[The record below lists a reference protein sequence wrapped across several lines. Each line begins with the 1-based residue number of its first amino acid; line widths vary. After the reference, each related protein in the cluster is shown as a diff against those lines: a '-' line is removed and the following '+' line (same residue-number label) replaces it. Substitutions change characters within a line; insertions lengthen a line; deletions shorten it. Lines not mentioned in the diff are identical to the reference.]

1 MSTYQKK
8 GRRRMGAT
16 PHVGPNMTPMVDVVM
31 VILIFFMLGSSF
43 ASPDWYLTNNT
54 PAIKG
59 GLSKNVK
66 VQKMPA
72 SRILIKLTQIGSHT
86 RASIAAFQTEDLSG
100 QLLKWL
106 KEKKKAAGAA
116 GKDAQVLIAP
126 ANDVPYQKVIT
137 TYSDCVQARYT
148 HVAFSYSH

>member
-1 MSTYQKK
+1 MSSYLPK
-8 GRRRMGAT
+8 GRRRMRAAA
-16 PHVGPNMTPMVDVVM
+16 HVGPNMTPMVDVVM

-59 GLSKNVK
+59 GLNNVK

-72 SRILIKLTQIGSHT
+72 TRILIKLTQIGSHT
-86 RASIAAFQTEDLSG
+86 RASIAAFQTEDISG

-106 KEKKKAAGAA
+106 KAKKKAAG
-116 GKDAQVLIAP
+116 KNVQVLISP
-126 ANDVPYQKVIT
+126 ANDVPYQQVIT
-137 TYSDCVQARYT
+137 TYSDCVQAQYT
-148 HVAFSYSH
+148 HVAFSYTR

>member
-1 MSTYQKK
+1 MSSYQPK
-8 GRRRMGAT
+8 GRRRMRTAA
-16 PHVGPNMTPMVDVVM
+16 HVGPNMTPMVDVVM

-66 VQKMPA
+66 VQKMTA
-72 SRILIKLTQIGSHT
+72 TRILIKLTQIGSHT

-106 KEKKKAAGAA
+106 KDKKKAAG
-116 GKDAQVLIAP
+116 KNVQVLISP
-126 ANDVPYQKVIT
+126 ANDVPYQQVIT
-137 TYSDCVQARYT
+137 TYSDCVQAQYT
-148 HVAFSYSH
+148 HVAFSYTN

>member
-1 MSTYQKK
+1 MSSYLPK
-8 GRRRMGAT
+8 GRRRMRAAA
-16 PHVGPNMTPMVDVVM
+16 HVGPNMTPMVDVVM

-59 GLSKNVK
+59 GLNNVK

-72 SRILIKLTQIGSHT
+72 TRILIKLTQIGSHT
-86 RASIAAFQTEDLSG
+86 RASIAAFQTEDISG

-106 KEKKKAAGAA
+106 KAKKKAAG
-116 GKDAQVLIAP
+116 KNVQVLISP
-126 ANDVPYQKVIT
+126 ANDVPYQQVIT

-148 HVAFSYSH
+148 HVAFSYTR

>member
-1 MSTYQKK
+1 M
-8 GRRRMGAT
+8 RAAA
-16 PHVGPNMTPMVDVVM
+16 HVGPNMTPMVDVVM

-59 GLSKNVK
+59 GLNNVK

-72 SRILIKLTQIGSHT
+72 TRILIKLTQIGSHT
-86 RASIAAFQTEDLSG
+86 RASIAAFQTEDISG

-106 KEKKKAAGAA
+106 KAKKKAAG
-116 GKDAQVLIAP
+116 KNVQVLISP
-126 ANDVPYQKVIT
+126 ANDVPYQQVIT
-137 TYSDCVQARYT
+137 TYSDCVQAQYT
-148 HVAFSYSH
+148 HVAFSYTR

>member
-1 MSTYQKK
+1 MSSYHPK
-8 GRRRMGAT
+8 GKRRMRAAA
-16 PHVGPNMTPMVDVVM
+16 HVGPNMTPMVDVVM

-59 GLSKNVK
+59 GLNNVK

-72 SRILIKLTQIGSHT
+72 TRILIKLTQIGSHT
-86 RASIAAFQTEDLSG
+86 RASIAAFQTEDISG

-106 KEKKKAAGAA
+106 QAKKKAAG
-116 GKDAQVLIAP
+116 KKVQVLISP
-126 ANDVPYQKVIT
+126 ANDVPYQQVIT
-137 TYSDCVQARYT
+137 TYSDCVQAQYT
-148 HVAFSYSH
+148 HVAFSYTR

>member
-1 MSTYQKK
+1 MSSYHPK
-8 GRRRMGAT
+8 GRRRMRAAA
-16 PHVGPNMTPMVDVVM
+16 HVGPNMTPMVDVVM

-59 GLSKNVK
+59 GLNNVK

-72 SRILIKLTQIGSHT
+72 TRILIKLTQIGSHT
-86 RASIAAFQTEDLSG
+86 RASIAAFQTEDISG

-106 KEKKKAAGAA
+106 KAKKKAAG
-116 GKDAQVLIAP
+116 KNVQVLISP
-126 ANDVPYQKVIT
+126 ANDVPYQQVIT
-137 TYSDCVQARYT
+137 TYSDCVQAQYT
-148 HVAFSYSH
+148 HVAFSYTR

>member
-1 MSTYQKK
+1 MSSYTPK
-8 GRRRMGAT
+8 GRRRMRAA

-59 GLSKNVK
+59 GLKNVK

-72 SRILIKLTQIGSHT
+72 TRILIKLTQIGSHT

-106 KEKKKAAGAA
+106 KTRKKAVGKAA
-116 GKDAQVLIAP
+116 GKDIQVLISP
-126 ANDVPYQKVIT
+126 ANDVPYQQVIT
-137 TYSDCVQARYT
+137 TYSDCVQAQYT
-148 HVAFSYSH
+148 HVAFSYTN